1 MDEPLAASPCSSD
14 PDSPGGLNRGCL
26 LDPTD
31 LLYHD
36 LSIIVP
42 ETPSPQLSKRR
53 RSRPTEEHL
62 SPVVG
67 SEHLSSRRSKRRR
80 LTVTSSSSSVQMGEQ
95 GVGFLPASSLRTSS
109 LGSWLEAPLSA
120 ASSSSSSSSTSSSSS
135 SSSSSYLTP
144 VSEEDVEEEVLSV
157 VDSTEEAGPV
167 QQSGSGRRGRGLTSP
182 PDSESLSFLTEEE
195 RRWLNEEQLAPAG
208 EEEQLFRLTRAS
220 LSQEIVISDDE
231 DSALRSAQMEEDEA
245 LARSLQAQFDQEGTE
260 SHSRHQHHHHQQS
273 HHRYPPHLDSSW
285 MSQVLA
291 AVSPAALQ
299 DDLIGQRRRR
309 GRGRRGNAMPMF
321 SDDLQGNDYEA
332 LLEFEER
339 QGAVVSKKLSRRE
352 IQRFPTKTFKTTSA
366 AGSTQC
372 QICFCDYGDGE
383 KLRMLPCFHD
393 YHVHCIDRWLK
404 DNTTC
409 PICRANLAD
418 GDILAPDPLTSD
430 LCTVFYQPSLPVVEC
445 LQLSGHVLAAG
456 DHLLDLFWVLDRLV
470 LHERSSEPVPEVVA
484 SFGVLPAQVEELR
497 RRCQE
502 MTSPVRRSYT
512 ETQSLMHLSTR

>member
-80 LTVTSSSSSVQMGEQ
+80 LT
-95 GVGFLPASSLRTSS
+95 
-109 LGSWLEAPLSA
+109 
-120 ASSSSSSSSTSSSSS
+120 
-135 SSSSSYLTP
+135 
-144 VSEEDVEEEVLSV
+144 
-157 VDSTEEAGPV
+157 
-167 QQSGSGRRGRGLTSP
+167 SGSGRRGRGLTSP

-273 HHRYPPHLDSSW
+273 HHR
-285 MSQVLA
+285 VLA

-418 GDILAPDPLTSD
+418 GDILAPRPSD
-430 LCTVFYQPSLPVVEC
+430 L
-445 LQLSGHVLAAG
+445 
-456 DHLLDLFWVLDRLV
+456 
-470 LHERSSEPVPEVVA
+470 
-484 SFGVLPAQVEELR
+484 
-497 RRCQE
+497 
-502 MTSPVRRSYT
+502 
-512 ETQSLMHLSTR
+512 